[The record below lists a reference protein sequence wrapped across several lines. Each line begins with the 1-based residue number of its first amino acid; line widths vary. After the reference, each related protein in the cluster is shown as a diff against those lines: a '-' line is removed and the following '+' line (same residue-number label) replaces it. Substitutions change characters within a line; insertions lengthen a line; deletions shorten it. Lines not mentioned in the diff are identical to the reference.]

1 MENFEYETIIYLNDA
16 LERCSVLTSSPR
28 WIRQLKALADEA
40 PEDVAMLQE
49 GKKGGKPWHYLM
61 PQAFVGMFS
70 RSEDRERSRSA
81 ALVQTLEPKSYRK
94 KNRKVKKDG
103 E

>member
-1 MENFEYETIIYLNDA
+1 MENFEYETIIYLNDM

-28 WIRQLKALADEA
+28 WVRLLTALSNEA
-40 PEDVAMLQE
+40 PEEVVLLQE

-70 RSEDRERSRSA
+70 RGAERERSRSA
-81 ALVQTLEPKSYRK
+81 ALVQTLEPKSYQ
-94 KNRKVKKDG
+94 KNKRRVKKDA